1 MPARAQSRRERK
13 TDVNVR
19 LPVRFSLIATAPA
32 ARARRGFTLL
42 EILVALGA
50 VVVVAVGLATIFRSV
65 GDTVSAGRRLSRQS
79 QIGKLLEQQLRA
91 DIESITRDGFLVV
104 RQQYADRDADGL
116 LDRTGANADVIPLF
130 EGQEADRQRLRRS
143 DEIIF
148 FRKGTFQSQRAPLG
162 DDTWR
167 AKSNEAMIY
176 YGHGQRRREDDPSTG
191 LDQVREPK
199 VNDANNPVATATDD
213 VRLGRF
219 IDDNPNATADAW
231 SLLRKTT
238 LLVPI
243 STSDGT
249 LPAGAIYDVIA
260 TNIDAKRDK
269 ESQIAGQPAAPSIF
283 RGINRGMGPEFPTT
297 EFPYGRFDDHVWV
310 SDAGLP
316 IGNNYERSIGPDFM
330 PGPSLASGLVDVA
343 TTSLAEIR
351 TQVLGYADTRPVAAG
366 FAPIFAMPGE
376 LGLLSPA
383 FPSPSATFS
392 FSRVNNPTAVPASR
406 PGTYESIDYMHG
418 WMSNAFPGR
427 AAAANGSDQFNL
439 DGVGLGTDDITGVR
453 PRYMPGAERL
463 YDLLALTPGN
473 LEESRELANMLA
485 DRRMLQSS
493 VLLSNCT
500 EFIVEWTFGEVDAD
514 GSQTGNVGS
523 TIWYGP
529 REIATAGPSVARDGV
544 VGHFVYSDTAGARG
558 NVETPVLRR
567 DGSFGTPHAVTPR
580 LIYGYTPSDL
590 DGEPVSVTSY
600 FGYVDPTFDPD
611 LDSNGSADDAVDA
624 AQQTLP
630 WRWPSM
636 IRMRV
641 TVSDPIDKEL
651 ESTFEYVFSL
661 PAQ

>member
-1 MPARAQSRRERK
+1 M
-13 TDVNVR
+13 NVR
-19 LPVRFSLIATAPA
+19 LSDNSVPRFLAPA
-32 ARARRGFTLL
+32 SRGRRGFTLL

-65 GDTVSAGRRLSRQS
+65 GDTVSAGRRLSRQN

-91 DIESITRDGFLVV
+91 DIENMTRDGFLVV
-104 RQQYADRDADGL
+104 RQQYADRDADGI
-116 LDRTGANADVIPLF
+116 LDRTGANADRIPLF

-148 FRKGTFQSQRAPLG
+148 FRKGTFESQRAPLG
-162 DDTWR
+162 DETWR

-176 YGHGQRRREDDPSTG
+176 YGHGQRRREDDPTTG
-191 LDQVREPK
+191 LDNVQEPK

-243 STSDGT
+243 STSEGT
-249 LPAGAIYDVIA
+249 LPAGAIYDVVA
-260 TNIDAKRDK
+260 ANVDAKRDK

-297 EFPYGRFDDHVWV
+297 EFPYGRFEDHVWL
-310 SDAGLP
+310 SNGGLP
-316 IGNNYERSIGPDFM
+316 IGNNYETTIGPDFM
-330 PGPSLASGLVDVA
+330 PGPSLASGLVDIA

-383 FPSPSATFS
+383 FPAPSATFS
-392 FSRVNNPTAVPASR
+392 FSPVTNPTAVIASR

-427 AAAANGSDQFNL
+427 ASAANGSDQFNL
-439 DGVGLGTDDITGVR
+439 DGVGFGTDDITGVR

-473 LEESRELANMLA
+473 LTESRDLANMLA
-485 DRRMLQSS
+485 DRRMLQSA
-493 VLLSNCT
+493 VLLAGCT

-514 GSQTGNVGS
+514 GSVTGSSGA

-529 REIATAGPSVARDGV
+529 REDPAATVARDGV
-544 VGHFVYSDTAGARG
+544 VGYFRYSDLAGDVG

-567 DGSFGTPHAVTPR
+567 DGSFGTAHAVTSR
-580 LIYGYTPSDL
+580 LIYGLTPD
-590 DGEPVSVTSY
+590 DANGEPVSVTSF

-611 LDSNGSADDAVDA
+611 LDGNGSVNDPADA

-651 ESTFEYVFSL
+651 ESTYEYVFSL
-661 PAQ
+661 PAK